1 MERKRRSRVFYK
13 EINSINTTNGILKL
27 NDVIM
32 YRNKNIRIT
41 KIYENIY
48 FNGGDN
54 INNKYLIY
62 TDGELIHDFD
72 WINNNLKII
81 N

>member
-13 EINSINTTNGILKL
+13 EINSINTTTGILKL